1 MSTMKIAMVAGVS
14 DALVERGDISWADE
28 AASLRGCAK
37 VAAILD
43 GPEELP
49 ESGLDADSVKLISDL
64 LRKEAAEAMGPVAE
78 TALQHFQAKT
88 ASAVEN
94 PFERAADV
102 AAACM
107 YKSAA
112 DLLATPGD
120 SGDNTLEA
128 AALAGDPV
136 AKLELRNRGG
146 AGAYAIPQG
155 GATAMP
161 EGGAVGMSAKHPE
174 GPPLDAPAAAH
185 LDQKTALAAV
195 LETVKT
201 ARKRQGFTA
210 GVEAVANEAIK
221 RAKKQGGGSAG
232 KAISKFSKG
241 RGGAAVGGAAV
252 GAALAAGGMALANHL
267 KKKKDEEE
275 PKMAAARMHN
285 ATVRALVAGAKT
297 AAFVDTF
304 EASEL
309 DGIYDL
315 GTQGKT
321 ASTEDLV
328 LRGYR
333 RVGATM
339 LRDHGLA
346 YMKVAGVD
354 DLNPDQL
361 RALADYIEQNL
372 QADNAQVDL
381 SQIDPALLAEL
392 QSAGQQDMEDEAAM
406 SGEDD
411 EPPAQ
416 GDEQGPPKQATLLS
430 VMKAAMS
437 STGANLAGP
446 GTDNSLGEAAKTDP
460 VAELDK
466 KNRPEGSYDAGQGQ
480 TAMPNAGHIG
490 ATKVVD
496 ETPDHPSNA
505 ATREVKSAAFS
516 NDEVRYLAEIE
527 KIAMLYG
534 HRLPASMP
542 ETQKVAALRTLH
554 GLKPDA
560 REAYVRQL

>member
-1 MSTMKIAMVAGVS
+1 MSTMKTAMVAGVS
-14 DALVERGDISWADE
+14 DALVERGEISWADE

-37 VAAILD
+37 VASTLE

-49 ESGLDADSVKLISDL
+49 ASGLDADSVALIADL
-64 LRKEAAEAMGPVAE
+64 LRKEAAAAMGPVAE
-78 TALQHFQAKT
+78 TTLQHFQAKT
-88 ASAVEN
+88 AAAVES
-94 PFERAADV
+94 PFERAADI

-120 SGDNTLEA
+120 SGQNTLEA
-128 AALAGDPV
+128 AAVAGDPV
-136 AKLELRNRGG
+136 AKLELKNRGG

-155 GATAMP
+155 GGTAMP
-161 EGGAVGMSAKHPE
+161 EGGGVGMTTKHPE
-174 GPPLDAPAAAH
+174 GPPLDAPAAAE
-185 LDQKTALAAV
+185 LDQKKAALAAV

-201 ARKRQGFTA
+201 ARKRQGFVD
-210 GVEAVANEAIK
+210 GVVNRAKAVAGE
-221 RAKKQGGGSAG
+221 AKKSAGGAG
-232 KAISKFSKG
+232 KAVSKFSKG

-252 GAALAAGGMALANHL
+252 GAALAAGGMALASHL

-275 PKMAAARMHN
+275 PKTAAARMHN
-285 ATVRALVAGAKT
+285 AMVRALVAGAKT

-304 EASEL
+304 KAAQL
-309 DGIYDL
+309 DGVYDL
-315 GTQGKT
+315 GTRGKT
-321 ASTEDLV
+321 AAAEDLV

-339 LRDHGLA
+339 LRDDGLA
-346 YMKVAGVD
+346 QMKVASVD
-354 DLNPDQL
+354 DLSPDQL
-361 RALADYIEQNL
+361 RMLADYIESNL
-372 QADNAQVDL
+372 QADNSQVDL

-392 QSAGQQDMEDEAAM
+392 QSAGQQDMEDESAM
-406 SGEDD
+406 SGDD

-416 GDEQGPPKQATLLS
+416 GEQGPPKQATLLS

-437 STGANLAGP
+437 GTGANLAGP

-480 TAMPNAGHIG
+480 TAMPNAGHVG

-516 NDEVRYLAEIE
+516 DGEVKYLAEIE
-527 KIAMLYG
+527 KLAMLYS
-534 HRLPASMP
+534 HRLPAGMA
-542 ETQKVAALRTLH
+542 EGQKIATLRTLH
-554 GLKPDA
+554 GLAPDK